1 MLLYSN
7 ELQEY
12 FKKEVI
18 FTNGCFDL
26 FHKGHEFLIN
36 YALSF
41 KSFNNNLVIGVN
53 TDRSVSK
60 IKGYDRPVETF
71 EKRVENL
78 VYFSKEIDYIIPIE
92 NISVLETIKWLRPN
106 VLIKGGSTDHIV
118 GKSFVESYGGKVIK
132 APMFGEYSTSNL
144 LKKMVKDE

>member
-1 MLLYSN
+1 MFIYKPK
-7 ELQEY
+7 Y
-12 FKKEVI
+12 FIEEVI

-41 KSFNNNLVIGVN
+41 KLPSNKLVVGVN
-53 TDRSVSK
+53 TDKSVK
-60 IKGYDRPVETF
+60 KLKGNNRPVDTF
-71 EKRVENL
+71 NKRVENL

-92 NISVLETIKWLRPN
+92 NTSVLETIKWLRPSI
-106 VLIKGGSTDHIV
+106 LIKGGSTDFIV

-132 APMFGEYSTSNL
+132 APMFGEYSTTNL